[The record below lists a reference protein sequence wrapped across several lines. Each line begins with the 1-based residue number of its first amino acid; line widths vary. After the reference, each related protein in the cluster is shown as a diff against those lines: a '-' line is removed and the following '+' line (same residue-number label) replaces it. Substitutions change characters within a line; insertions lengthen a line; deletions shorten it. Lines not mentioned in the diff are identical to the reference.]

1 MTEHQ
6 LNSPQPLEKEDGKK
20 KHATIALVGAPN
32 AGKSTLTNLLI
43 GQKLAIISPKPQTT
57 RNAIKGI
64 LIHDHCQL
72 IIIDTPGIFIPR
84 QEKILERIIVKS
96 AWQALRSAEYIGF
109 IIDSTHGI
117 TSQILALLNDL
128 KKENIPIVA
137 ILNKIDAVKKPKL
150 LDMIAQLSKIEIENI
165 RMISALNNDGVDD
178 LKDFFCSQA
187 NNQGWQFDEDQ
198 ITDAPMK
205 FIACEIT
212 REKLFLKLNQELPYS
227 LAVKNDSYQIMENG
241 HIKIHQ
247 TIFVQKESQKKII
260 LGKNGKL
267 IKQIGF
273 DSRQE
278 IAKIAGSV
286 IHLYLFIKVKEDWMN
301 SVASYEMIDID
312 NIPKQ

>member
-6 LNSPQPLEKEDGKK
+6 LNSSQSLEKEDGKK

-43 GQKLAIISPKPQTT
+43 GQKLAITSPKPQTT

-64 LIHDHCQL
+64 LIHDNCQL

-109 IIDSTHGI
+109 IIDSTQGM

-178 LKDFFCSQA
+178 LKEFFCSQA
-187 NNQGWQFDEDQ
+187 NNQG
-198 ITDAPMK
+198 
-205 FIACEIT
+205 
-212 REKLFLKLNQELPYS
+212 
-227 LAVKNDSYQIMENG
+227 
-241 HIKIHQ
+241 
-247 TIFVQKESQKKII
+247 
-260 LGKNGKL
+260 
-267 IKQIGF
+267 
-273 DSRQE
+273 
-278 IAKIAGSV
+278 
-286 IHLYLFIKVKEDWMN
+286 
-301 SVASYEMIDID
+301 
-312 NIPKQ
+312 